1 MGIVLTTTAG
11 LCLWIILWA
20 TLGLSGLDAI
30 LIAIAMVLV
39 ATGVHNLWPFI
50 PGRRRG

>member
-1 MGIVLTTTAG
+1 MGIVVTTTAG

-20 TLGLSGLDAI
+20 TLNLSGLDAI
-30 LIAIAMVLV
+30 LIAIVMVLI
-39 ATGVHNLWPFI
+39 ATGVHNLLPNL